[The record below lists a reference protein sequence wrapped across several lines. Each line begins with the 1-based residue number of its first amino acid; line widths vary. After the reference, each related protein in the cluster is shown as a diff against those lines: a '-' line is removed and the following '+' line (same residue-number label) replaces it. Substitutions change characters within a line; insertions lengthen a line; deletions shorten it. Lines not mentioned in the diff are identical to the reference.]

1 MEVKDKIFTDLLE
14 VNKKNCDGKCVMFI
28 ETLTNCT
35 LEMNKHHSLS
45 PLPAQVGQHRP
56 EAQ

>member
-35 LEMNKHHSLS
+35 LEMNK
-45 PLPAQVGQHRP
+45 
-56 EAQ
+56 